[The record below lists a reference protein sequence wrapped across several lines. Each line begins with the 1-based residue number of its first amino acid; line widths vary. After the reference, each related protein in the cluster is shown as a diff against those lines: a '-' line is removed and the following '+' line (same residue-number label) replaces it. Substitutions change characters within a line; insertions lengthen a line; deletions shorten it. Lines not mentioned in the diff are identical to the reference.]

1 MVLLSRFVTQTH
13 RNNTFSLRSKDSYIC
28 LYEHL
33 STPGLVVVFAHL
45 DSNKTQIKLLYIYAI
60 SLHVWVRRMVLLS
73 ENKFGV
79 CTSHQSTVEKDS
91 SYFRET
97 FFLTAQLK
105 KCNGKLNPS
114 TSTSVFAWLEA
125 FQTWEMQTFMVNGPF
140 IWSPTAHINQLIE
153 RVQMR
158 KIPGCLCRNLSS
170 E

>member
-1 MVLLSRFVTQTH
+1 MVLLSRLVTQTH
-13 RNNTFSLRSKDSYIC
+13 RNNAFSLRSKDSYIC

-91 SYFRET
+91 SYFRDT
-97 FFLTAQLK
+97 FF
-105 KCNGKLNPS
+105 
-114 TSTSVFAWLEA
+114 
-125 FQTWEMQTFMVNGPF
+125 
-140 IWSPTAHINQLIE
+140 
-153 RVQMR
+153 
-158 KIPGCLCRNLSS
+158 
-170 E
+170 